1 MATPTQIVRGLS
13 SDRFGELLAACPKTF
28 REELFRRAG
37 IKAKQSTFQLSSS
50 GAKNRE
56 RSDKLHAAIAGGL
69 DLGDKLLEEVVRSYL
84 YTRRELLADALEHL
98 GVEHDRGLTDAD
110 LSFVESLDDARVAAL
125 RAHLAAKHAT
135 ADVALYL
142 AFMNVP
148 GA

>member
-13 SDRFGELLAACPKTF
+13 SDRFGELLAACPKNF

-50 GAKNRE
+50 GAKNKE
-56 RSDKLHAAIAGGL
+56 RSDKLHAAITGGL

-84 YTRRELLADALEHL
+84 YTRRDLLADALDHL
-98 GVEHDRGLTDAD
+98 GVAHDRGLTDSD
-110 LSFVESLDDARVAAL
+110 LSFVEALDEPRVAAL
-125 RAHLAAKHAT
+125 RVHLAAKHPDG
-135 ADVALYL
+135 DVALYR